1 MRMAFPSVA
10 AGRSQMVGTGMSYKT
25 SRWLKTR
32 LFRNT
37 GPKWDRN
44 PTETKCGAS
53 PSKTH
58 LRACRGRGISLG
70 RAEKILVD
78 SRKPWLL
85 LLQRLLTLSP
95 TNTSTQLSSGF
106 SHPVFSFKMA
116 GGEGNNP
123 SLPSPAPARPVGLL
137 SLGGPSLLCLGSPTS
152 GI

>member
-1 MRMAFPSVA
+1 
-10 AGRSQMVGTGMSYKT
+10 MVKNKVVPKY
-25 SRWLKTR
+25 R
-32 LFRNT
+32 
-37 GPKWDRN
+37 PKWDRN

-70 RAEKILVD
+70 LAEKILVD

-123 SLPSPAPARPVGLL
+123 SLPSPAPAPVLWGCFLWVGQAFCAWAL
-137 SLGGPSLLCLGSPTS
+137 PPQGFKPACSRIGGNDSVT
-152 GI
+152 